1 MDARSKAHEG
11 GTAEVQ
17 QAQASGRAGSRRGD
31 TAAPA
36 LSATGAMEK
45 TTSPVPVTGAQ
56 LVILTDDITKQLEWS
71 AMPEF

>member
-1 MDARSKAHEG
+1 MEARSKAHEG
-11 GTAEVQ
+11 GLRKCSKRKHLAEP
-17 QAQASGRAGSRRGD
+17 AAGGAPQLLPRSR
-31 TAAPA
+31 P
-36 LSATGAMEK
+36 AMEK